1 MRGLIYRLLDKL
13 TDWLVNLMIW
23 MEPKKPRKQ
32 ELDYTMCKLPDE
44 VLAVIRLTWYK
55 DGKADEV
62 DELRIMEDGQNGY
75 DAFAAAVQG
84 ALKRGANVSIRS
96 EYKPQDLGIV

>member
-1 MRGLIYRLLDKL
+1 
-13 TDWLVNLMIW
+13 
-23 MEPKKPRKQ
+23 MEPKKPRRQ
-32 ELDYTMCKLPDE
+32 ELDYTVCELPDE

-55 DGKADEV
+55 DGRADEV

-84 ALKRGANVSIRS
+84 ALTRGANVSIRS
-96 EYKPQDLGIV
+96 GYAPQQLGII

>member
-1 MRGLIYRLLDKL
+1 
-13 TDWLVNLMIW
+13 
-23 MEPKKPRKQ
+23 MEPKKPRRQ
-32 ELDYTMCKLPDE
+32 ELDYTICKLPTN

-55 DGKADEV
+55 NGKANEV

-84 ALKRGANVSIRS
+84 ALTRGANVSIRS
-96 EYKPQDLGIV
+96 QYKPEQLGIIR

>member
-1 MRGLIYRLLDKL
+1 
-13 TDWLVNLMIW
+13 
-23 MEPKKPRKQ
+23 
-32 ELDYTMCKLPDE
+32 MCKLPDE

-96 EYKPQDLGIV
+96 QYKPAQLGII

>member
-1 MRGLIYRLLDKL
+1 
-13 TDWLVNLMIW
+13 

-32 ELDYTMCKLPDE
+32 ELDYTVCDLPDE

-55 DGKADEV
+55 NGKADEV

-84 ALKRGANVSIRS
+84 ALTRGANVSIRS
-96 EYKPQDLGIV
+96 GYAPQQLGII

>member
-13 TDWLVNLMIW
+13 TDWLVDLMIW

-55 DGKADEV
+55 NGKADEV

>member
-1 MRGLIYRLLDKL
+1 MQDLIYRLLDKL
-13 TDWLVNLMIW
+13 TDWLVDLMIS

-32 ELDYTMCKLPDE
+32 ELDYTMCKLPSD

-55 DGKADEV
+55 DGKADGV

-84 ALKRGANVSIRS
+84 ALNRGANVSIRS
-96 EYKPQDLGIV
+96 QYKPEQLGII